1 MADEIRK
8 IANLRT
14 EASAPDLPGRV
25 QNEEFVF
32 DEMIGAELVQE
43 VCRHKD
49 IRSVE
54 KLFSLADPIMISGAG
69 DSQKALLTA
78 MAAKG
83 DSPSIII
90 VPSQKD
96 VFRWEMDLRFF
107 APDLHLYYFPLVE
120 ETGFNVTFSGTE
132 RLRDRMKG
140 LAGLL
145 DGYRAAVIA
154 TVVEAAQKIISP
166 SGILENLMTIHM
178 GEVIE
183 REILVGKLIKL
194 GYERV
199 DQVERCGHF
208 SVRGD
213 IVDIFA
219 INESHPFRV
228 EFFDDE
234 VDGIR
239 VFNEDTQRSIDI
251 RDDISILPAVI
262 RGERSSSILSYLN
275 SGRIFYDEPQRCEE
289 ELKKYFHE
297 EAENKEKA
305 FDWAGL
311 VKTGRSGRK
320 YRNREIL
327 FSFLKRDAD
336 LFKVKET
343 ATWKGRTMVNYQR
356 QISLFFNDLTRLLKE
371 GWSAVILT
379 PRRSERK
386 ELEQYLSDYHVPVS
400 QKVQKGKVTLYNGVF
415 SGGFELPDAK
425 MAFITAGDIFGKQK
439 ARRYKAGG
447 KGKQIRYFSDLEPGD
462 YVVQRVHGIG
472 KYIGVKT
479 IELEGVHRDYIT
491 ISMPGR
497 TNFTSPWSRLPVL
510 KNISVL
516 KGRPLL
522 FTVWAVSN
530 GIKYGE
536 KPKSRLRNW
545 QKNCWP
551 FTQTVKSRRE
561 FLSFPIRRSSVSLRI
576 RFPSWRRMTS
586 WRPYRR

>member
-32 DEMIGAELVQE
+32 DEMIGAELAQE

-107 APDLHLYYFPLVE
+107 APDLRLYYFPLVE

-145 DGYRAAVIA
+145 DGRRAAVIA

-178 GEVIE
+178 DEVIE

-213 IVDIFA
+213 IVDIFV

-251 RDDISILPAVI
+251 RDDISILPVVI

-275 SGRIFYDEPQRCEE
+275 SGRVFYDEPQRCEE

-343 ATWKGRTMVNYQR
+343 ATWKGRTMVN
-356 QISLFFNDLTRLLKE
+356 
-371 GWSAVILT
+371 
-379 PRRSERK
+379 
-386 ELEQYLSDYHVPVS
+386 
-400 QKVQKGKVTLYNGVF
+400 
-415 SGGFELPDAK
+415 
-425 MAFITAGDIFGKQK
+425 
-439 ARRYKAGG
+439 
-447 KGKQIRYFSDLEPGD
+447 
-462 YVVQRVHGIG
+462 
-472 KYIGVKT
+472 
-479 IELEGVHRDYIT
+479 
-491 ISMPGR
+491 
-497 TNFTSPWSRLPVL
+497 
-510 KNISVL
+510 
-516 KGRPLL
+516 
-522 FTVWAVSN
+522 
-530 GIKYGE
+530 
-536 KPKSRLRNW
+536 
-545 QKNCWP
+545 
-551 FTQTVKSRRE
+551 
-561 FLSFPIRRSSVSLRI
+561 
-576 RFPSWRRMTS
+576 
-586 WRPYRR
+586 